1 MYVDCVD
8 MQILFY
14 EMKLQAKDI
23 IIKLHSWSLDMSL
36 AEHVHCIDIVHYHYV
51 GYVRLHI

>member
-23 IIKLHSWSLDMSL
+23 IIKLHSWSLDMNL
-36 AEHVHCIDIVHYHYV
+36 AEHVHCIGIVHYHYV
-51 GYVRLHI
+51 GYKRLHI